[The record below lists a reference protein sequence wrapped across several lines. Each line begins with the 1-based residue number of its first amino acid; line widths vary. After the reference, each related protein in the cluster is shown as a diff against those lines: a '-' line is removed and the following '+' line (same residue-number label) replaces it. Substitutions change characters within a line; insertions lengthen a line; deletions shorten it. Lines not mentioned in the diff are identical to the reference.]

1 MRYVISTLV
10 ILLSL
15 FMISPSTADLGS
27 EPTKSEKTIQPKI
40 FSDKLKPTKCI
51 DKIQVQQRTMV
62 TELKKIKNLLKKK
75 KN

>member
-27 EPTKSEKTIQPKI
+27 EPIKDEKIVQPKI

-75 KN
+75 KD